1 MNGLPMSQVLPAI
14 SHDNDKKSMTWRYA
28 VAGSRDLRIDL
39 MRGIALVM
47 MVVAHTE
54 VMSIFNIFTWERFGL
69 TTGAEGFVI
78 LSGFMLG
85 MLNRARLNKVVLLTV
100 SWGLYLR
107 AWKIY
112 RVNIIIIL
120 SFLGL
125 AYIPFINVF
134 EVTHFTDR
142 FSGTSWSLYP
152 VTPQIKETWFNI
164 VLYLQIGPHQTQILG
179 LYIFLLLLSPL
190 FLAMLQKGKVLWLLS
205 LSLLVYGCWQRWPV
219 RVTAAEF
226 EFAFPLLAW
235 QFIFV
240 LGMSC
245 GWYKEELISFA
256 RTPPGKVAVT
266 AMVLVALMLGFV
278 AQNHTNPFMPPALL
292 MHTISPAD
300 FNAFYHTWAAKNG
313 LGPIRVLND
322 ICLMVTV
329 YLLLT
334 WGWQPIY
341 RLAGWFLIPLGQRS
355 LYTFILHVYVVL
367 VVSQFVTFDLWRQDW
382 IMNTFVHA
390 AALGALW
397 LMAKYNVGAR
407 WIPN

>member
-1 MNGLPMSQVLPAI
+1 MSHIAPVITQKER
-14 SHDNDKKSMTWRYA
+14 DKTKDWRYCL
-28 VAGSRDLRIDL
+28 AGARDLRIDF

-54 VMSIFNIFTWERFGL
+54 VMSIFNILTWERFGL

-85 MLNRARLNKVVLLTV
+85 MLNRVRLQKAVLLTI

-112 RVNIIIIL
+112 RVNIIIII
-120 SFLGL
+120 SFLLLGNF
-125 AYIPFINVF
+125 PFINVF

-142 FSGTSWSLYP
+142 YAGTTWALYP

-190 FLAMLQKGKVLWLLS
+190 FLGMLQQGKVYWLLG

-219 RVTAAEF
+219 RVTPSEF

-245 GWYKEELISFA
+245 GWYKEELLSFA
-256 RTPPGKVAVT
+256 RTPPGKVAV
-266 AMVLVALMLGFV
+266 AALVVVALILGFV

-292 MHTISPAD
+292 LHIIPPAE

-322 ICLMVTV
+322 ISLMVVV

-334 WGWQPIY
+334 WCWLPLY

-367 VVSQFVTFDLWRQDW
+367 AVSQFVTFNLWRQDW
-382 IMNTFVHA
+382 VVNTLIHA
-390 AALGALW
+390 VALGVLW
-397 LMAKYNVGAR
+397 LMAKYNVAAR

>member
-1 MNGLPMSQVLPAI
+1 MSHIAPVITQKER
-14 SHDNDKKSMTWRYA
+14 DKTKDWRYCL
-28 VAGSRDLRIDL
+28 AGARDLRIDF

-85 MLNRARLNKVVLLTV
+85 MLNRVRLQKAVLLTI

-112 RVNIIIIL
+112 QVNIIIII
-120 SFLGL
+120 SFLLLGNL
-125 AYIPFINVF
+125 PFINVF

-142 FSGTSWSLYP
+142 YAGTTWSLYP

-179 LYIFLLLLSPL
+179 LYIFLLLLGPL
-190 FLAMLQKGKVLWLLS
+190 FLGMLQQGKVYWLLG

-219 RVTAAEF
+219 RVTPSEF

-245 GWYKEELISFA
+245 GWYKEELLSFA
-256 RTPPGKVAVT
+256 RTPPGKVAVAT
-266 AMVLVALMLGFV
+266 LVVVALILGFV

-292 MHTISPAD
+292 LHIIPPAE

-322 ICLMVTV
+322 ISLMVAV

-334 WGWQPIY
+334 RCWQPLY

-367 VVSQFVTFDLWRQDW
+367 AVSQFVTFDLWRQDW
-382 IMNTFVHA
+382 VVNTLIHVV
-390 AALGALW
+390 ALGVLW
-397 LMAKYNVGAR
+397 LMAKYNVAAR

>member
-1 MNGLPMSQVLPAI
+1 MSHIAPSIAQEDLA
-14 SHDNDKKSMTWRYA
+14 KSTSWRY
-28 VAGSRDLRIDL
+28 VIAGVRDLRIDF

-54 VMSIFNIFTWERFGL
+54 VMSVFNIFSWERFGL

-85 MLNRARLNKVVLLTV
+85 MLNRARLQKVVLLTV

-112 RVNIIIIL
+112 RVNIIIIV
-120 SFLGL
+120 SFILL
-125 AYIPFINVF
+125 AYIPHINIF

-142 FSGTSWSLYP
+142 FSGESWSLYP

-164 VLYLQIGPHQTQILG
+164 ILYLQIGPHQTQILG
-179 LYIFLLLLSPL
+179 LYIFLLLFSPL
-190 FLAMLQKGKVLWLLS
+190 FLGMLQKGNVWWLLGA
-205 LSLLVYGCWQRWPV
+205 SLLVYGLWQRWPL
-219 RVTAAEF
+219 RLTPSEF

-240 LGMSC
+240 LGMAS
-245 GWYKEELISFA
+245 GWYKAELISFA
-256 RTPPGKVAVT
+256 RTPAGKVV
-266 AMVLVALMLGFV
+266 VVALVIVALILGFI

-292 MHTISPAD
+292 MHVIPPDS
-300 FNAFYHTWAAKNG
+300 FNTFYHTWAAKNG
-313 LGPIRVLND
+313 LGPVRVLND
-322 ICLMVTV
+322 IALMVTV
-329 YLLLT
+329 YLVLTYCWTPLNRLL
-334 WGWQPIY
+334 
-341 RLAGWFLIPLGQRS
+341 GWFLIPLGQHS

-367 VVSQFVTFDLWRQDW
+367 LVSQFITFDLWRHAW
-382 IMNTFVHA
+382 IENTLVHA
-390 AALGALW
+390 AALGILW
-397 LMAKYNVGAR
+397 LMAKYNVAAR

>member
-1 MNGLPMSQVLPAI
+1 MSQIAPALTQNKGI
-14 SHDNDKKSMTWRYA
+14 LSMTWRYSL
-28 VAGSRDLRIDL
+28 AGNRDLRIDF

-85 MLNRARLNKVVLLTV
+85 MLNRARLQKAVLLTI

-112 RVNIIIIL
+112 RVNIIIIV
-120 SFLGL
+120 SFLLLG
-125 AYIPFINVF
+125 YFPFIDVF

-164 VLYLQIGPHQTQILG
+164 ILYLQIGPHQTQILG

-190 FLAMLQKGKVLWLLS
+190 FLGMLQRGHVYWLLG

-219 RVTAAEF
+219 RVTPSEF

-240 LGMSC
+240 LGMAS

-256 RTPPGKVAVT
+256 RTSPGKVV
-266 AMVLVALMLGFV
+266 VVALVIVALVLGFV

-292 MHTISPAD
+292 MHVIPPAE

-322 ICLMVTV
+322 ICLMVMV

-334 WGWQPIY
+334 WCWQPLF

-367 VVSQFVTFDLWRQDW
+367 AVSQFVTFDLWRQDW
-382 IMNTFVHA
+382 MVNTLVHA
-390 AALGALW
+390 TALGVLW
-397 LMAKYNVGAR
+397 LLAKYNVAAR

>member
-1 MNGLPMSQVLPAI
+1 MSQIAPVLINKDVEKPT
-14 SHDNDKKSMTWRYA
+14 TWRYIA
-28 VAGSRDLRIDL
+28 SDKRDLRIDF

-69 TTGAEGFVI
+69 VTGAEGFEI

-85 MLNRARLNKVVLLTV
+85 MLNRVRLQKAVLLTI

-112 RVNIIIIL
+112 RINIIIIL
-120 SFLGL
+120 SFLLLGYL
-125 AYIPFINVF
+125 PFINVF

-142 FSGTSWSLYP
+142 YSGTTWSLYP

-190 FLAMLQKGKVLWLLS
+190 FLGMLQKGYVYWLLG
-205 LSLLVYGCWQRWPV
+205 LSLLVYGGWQMWPV
-219 RVTAAEF
+219 RATPSQF

-240 LGMSC
+240 LGMCS
-245 GWYKEELISFA
+245 GWYKEDLISFA
-256 RTPPGKVAVT
+256 RTPAGKV
-266 AMVLVALMLGFV
+266 VLVALVIIALLLGFI

-292 MHTISPAD
+292 MHSLSPED

-313 LGPIRVLND
+313 LGPVRVLND

-329 YLLLT
+329 YLVLT
-334 WGWQPIY
+334 WCWLPLY
-341 RLAGWFLIPLGQRS
+341 RLAGWFLIPLGQHS
-355 LYTFILHVYVVL
+355 LYTFILHVYVVFL
-367 VVSQFVTFDLWRQDW
+367 VSQFVTFDLWRQDW
-382 IMNTFVHA
+382 IVNTFIHA
-390 AALGALW
+390 AALGVLW
-397 LMAKYNVGAR
+397 LMAKYNVAAR

>member
-1 MNGLPMSQVLPAI
+1 MSQVLPETARY
-14 SHDNDKKSMTWRYA
+14 NDEKSTTWRYS

-85 MLNRARLNKVVLLTV
+85 MLNRARLHKVVLLTV

-134 EVTHFTDR
+134 ETTHFTDR

-190 FLAMLQKGKVLWLLS
+190 FLGMLQKGRVLWLLS

-219 RVTAAEF
+219 RVTSAEF

-256 RTPPGKVAVT
+256 RTPPGKVAIT
-266 AMVLVALMLGFV
+266 AMVLVALILGFV

>member
-1 MNGLPMSQVLPAI
+1 MSHIAPVITQKER
-14 SHDNDKKSMTWRYA
+14 DKTKDWRYCL
-28 VAGSRDLRIDL
+28 AGARDLRIDF

-85 MLNRARLNKVVLLTV
+85 MLNRVRLQKAVLLTI

-112 RVNIIIIL
+112 RVNIIIII
-120 SFLGL
+120 SFLLLGSL
-125 AYIPFINVF
+125 PFINVF
-134 EVTHFTDR
+134 EVTHFSDR
-142 FSGTSWSLYP
+142 YAGTTWALYP

-190 FLAMLQKGKVLWLLS
+190 FLGMLQQGKVYWLLG

-219 RVTAAEF
+219 RVTPSEF

-245 GWYKEELISFA
+245 GWYKEELLSFA
-256 RTPPGKVAVT
+256 RTPPGKMAVATLV
-266 AMVLVALMLGFV
+266 VVALILGFV

-292 MHTISPAD
+292 LHIIPPAE

-322 ICLMVTV
+322 ISLMVAV

-334 WGWQPIY
+334 RCWQPLY

-367 VVSQFVTFDLWRQDW
+367 AVSQFVTFDLWRQDW
-382 IMNTFVHA
+382 VVNTLIHA
-390 AALGALW
+390 VALGVLW
-397 LMAKYNVGAR
+397 LMAKYNVAAR

>member
-1 MNGLPMSQVLPAI
+1 MSQVLPAI
-14 SHDNDKKSMTWRYA
+14 SHDNDEKSMSWRYA

-205 LSLLVYGCWQRWPV
+205 LSLLVYGCWQRWPA

>member
-1 MNGLPMSQVLPAI
+1 MSHVAPVITQKER
-14 SHDNDKKSMTWRYA
+14 DKTKDWRYCL
-28 VAGSRDLRIDL
+28 AGGRDLRIDF

-69 TTGAEGFVI
+69 TTGAESFVI

-85 MLNRARLNKVVLLTV
+85 MLNRVRLQKAVLLTI

-112 RVNIIIIL
+112 RVNIIIII
-120 SFLGL
+120 SFLLLGYL
-125 AYIPFINVF
+125 PFINVF

-142 FSGTSWSLYP
+142 YAGTTWALYP

-190 FLAMLQKGKVLWLLS
+190 FLGMLQQGKVYGLLG

-219 RVTAAEF
+219 RVTPSEF

-245 GWYKEELISFA
+245 GWYKEELLSFA
-256 RTPPGKVAVT
+256 RTPPGKVAV
-266 AMVLVALMLGFV
+266 AALVVVALILGFV

-292 MHTISPAD
+292 LHIIPPVE

-322 ICLMVTV
+322 ISLMVAV

-334 WGWQPIY
+334 WCWLPLY

-367 VVSQFVTFDLWRQDW
+367 AVSQFVTFNLWRQDW
-382 IMNTFVHA
+382 VVNTLIHA
-390 AALGALW
+390 VALGVLW
-397 LMAKYNVGAR
+397 LMAKYNVAAR